1 MPIPKCG
8 PTEVYH
14 KKSKGCIEIGGEK
27 YKNSVNKNPAAFS
40 HYSKKIQKVM
50 KNKKTTCDRPDQAYN
65 KLTKRCLTI
74 GGQGFKVALKKDPS
88 VFNDQLNKI
97 TAWKVSKSMKPP
109 KTAIKLKPPK
119 PLPVCAPDEVFNKH
133 TRRCVKIGGQSY
145 KLALKK
151 DPTVFD
157 NQKGKI
163 DNFKTMKKKL
173 LEPIVEKKVLLPR
186 LKLSSQLKQV
196 FTKKIKNVL
205 KKSEYKT
212 RNVMKYTDRKKL
224 PPYAFIEKP
233 INISLYHFNYYEDED
248 DVDDDELYK
257 LFQTPRNIERR
268 EVKKLSFG
276 YDNISS
282 NFYKHVLKRDTN
294 PDIIDITWFIKMQ
307 EYISKLS
314 NRERFALYSYTKNG
328 DVYINIKERGMKFDY
343 DRFNVKPF
351 FYEFLEYITTNKSV
365 DFDVKF
371 LGMTLSEIK
380 KAKKDTSGRKTAT
393 LYRKFLRL
401 PSKQLK
407 HKVVDTL
414 IKMLSDTISRV
425 IKKSPPTTKP
435 MVVFRGV
442 KDCFFAA
449 DDFTSKYTSNEVY
462 YNKGFVSSTL
472 DYSVAINTFT
482 NSSSSCCFKVIT
494 ILPGTRCI
502 PLIGLSHF
510 EGEVEILLDRNIKYI
525 IRDKYT
531 APVIY
536 RGRTHLLNS
545 PASRDMKISDIIIG

>member
-1 MPIPKCG
+1 M
-8 PTEVYH
+8 
-14 KKSKGCIEIGGEK
+14 
-27 YKNSVNKNPAAFS
+27 
-40 HYSKKIQKVM
+40 
-50 KNKKTTCDRPDQAYN
+50 
-65 KLTKRCLTI
+65 
-74 GGQGFKVALKKDPS
+74 
-88 VFNDQLNKI
+88 
-97 TAWKVSKSMKPP
+97 
-109 KTAIKLKPPK
+109 
-119 PLPVCAPDEVFNKH
+119 
-133 TRRCVKIGGQSY
+133 
-145 KLALKK
+145 
-151 DPTVFD
+151 
-157 NQKGKI
+157 
-163 DNFKTMKKKL
+163 
-173 LEPIVEKKVLLPR
+173 
-186 LKLSSQLKQV
+186 
-196 FTKKIKNVL
+196 
-205 KKSEYKT
+205 
-212 RNVMKYTDRKKL
+212 
-224 PPYAFIEKP
+224 
-233 INISLYHFNYYEDED
+233 
-248 DVDDDELYK
+248 DDDELYK

-328 DVYINIKERGMKFDY
+328 DVYINIKERGMIFNY

-371 LGMTLSEIK
+371 FGMTLGEIK
-380 KAKKDTSGRKTAT
+380 KAKKDTSGRGIAT

-401 PSKQLK
+401 PPKQLK

-462 YNKGFVSSTL
+462 YNKGFVSTTL

-510 EGEVEILLDRNIKYI
+510 GGEVEILLDRNTKYI

-536 RGRTHLLNS
+536 RGRAHLLNS

>member
-27 YKNSVNKNPAAFS
+27 YKNSVNKNPMEFS
-40 HYSKKIQKVM
+40 HYIKKIQKVM
-50 KNKKTTCDRPDQAYN
+50 KNKKTTCDRPDQAYS

-88 VFNDQLNKI
+88 VFNDQFNKI
-97 TAWKVSKSMKPP
+97 TAWKFSKSMKAP
-109 KTAIKLKPPK
+109 KTAIKLKAPK

-133 TRRCVKIGGQSY
+133 TRRCGKIGGQSY

-173 LEPIVEKKVLLPR
+173 LEPTVEKKVFLPR

-196 FTKKIKNVL
+196 FTKKIKNIL
-205 KKSEYKT
+205 KKSEYKIK
-212 RNVMKYTDRKKL
+212 NVMKYTDSKKL

-233 INISLYHFNYYEDED
+233 ISISLYHFNYYEDED
-248 DVDDDELYK
+248 IVDDLYK
-257 LFQTPRNIERR
+257 LFQTPRNIERH
-268 EVKKLSFG
+268 EVTKLNFR

-294 PDIIDITWFIKMQ
+294 SDIIDTTWFIKMQ

-328 DVYINIKERGMKFDY
+328 DVYVNIKERGMKFDY

-351 FYEFLEYITTNKSV
+351 FYEFLEYITTTKSI

-371 LGMTLSEIK
+371 FGMTLGEIK
-380 KAKKDTSGRKTAT
+380 EAKKDTSGRKIAT
-393 LYRKFLRL
+393 LYRKFIRL
-401 PSKQLK
+401 PPKKLK
-407 HKVVDTL
+407 HEVVDTL

-462 YNKGFVSSTL
+462 YNKGFVSTTL
-472 DYSVAINTFT
+472 YHSVAINTFT
-482 NSSSSCCFKVIT
+482 NGSSSCCFKVIT

-502 PLIGLSHF
+502 PLIGLTHF
-510 EGEVEILLDRNIKYI
+510 DGEIEILLDRNTKYI

-545 PASRDMKISDIIIG
+545 PNSKYMKISDIIIG